1 MMELDTKRKNGF
13 SLLEVIVTVAIL
25 GLVALFAVPNLAGWT
40 SSRTAEND
48 VAKIRGLID
57 YAKTRSQNIG
67 FPIILEQS
75 GNRIMVMNI
84 DSLSSS
90 FCVVG
95 SASTS
100 IPRMTDPEYPVP
112 LEFEA
117 TVRTKH
123 DPSGNSQSTTYRYS
137 SSRICFNPDGTSK
150 GGGFEVTRD
159 ADTKFRVDIGPTSF
173 YDVTRYSP
181 QQRTWI
187 EWN

>member
-13 SLLEVIVTVAIL
+13 SLLEVIVVIAVL
-25 GLVALFAVPNLAGWT
+25 GLVAVFAVPNLSGWT

-57 YAKTRSQNIG
+57 YAKARSQNIG
-67 FPIILEQS
+67 FPIVLEQS

-95 SASTS
+95 SSSTS
-100 IPRMTDPEYPVP
+100 IPRMTDPEYPVA
-112 LEFEA
+112 LEFET
-117 TVRTKH
+117 TVLTKH
-123 DPSGNSQSTTYRYS
+123 DTRGDSKSTSYRYS

-159 ADTKFRVDIGPTSF
+159 ADTKFRIEVGPTSF

>member
-1 MMELDTKRKNGF
+1 MELDTKRKNGF

-84 DSLSSS
+84 
-90 FCVVG
+90 
-95 SASTS
+95 
-100 IPRMTDPEYPVP
+100 YK
-112 LEFEA
+112 
-117 TVRTKH
+117 TVKL
-123 DPSGNSQSTTYRYS
+123 
-137 SSRICFNPDGTSK
+137 
-150 GGGFEVTRD
+150 
-159 ADTKFRVDIGPTSF
+159 
-173 YDVTRYSP
+173 
-181 QQRTWI
+181 
-187 EWN
+187 